1 MSTEEQKPESAVN
14 AHTAGKAAKKRKE
27 QTEEEFERQK
37 EQYKN
42 GPLIQTSDVSFFPI
56 TFCNENY

>member
-1 MSTEEQKPESAVN
+1 MSSEEQRPESAVN
-14 AHTAGKAAKKRKE
+14 AHTVGKTAKRRKS

-42 GPLIQTSDVSFFPI
+42 GPLIQTSDVSLFTRLDI
-56 TFCNENY
+56 NEY